1 MKLRNMTGVYLSCDG
16 KMLLL
21 YRQDG
26 RVVSDTWAPSA
37 GGHFEKDELND
48 PEACVLR
55 ELYEELG
62 LARDDIE
69 NLRLRYVGL
78 RNAGEEIRQNYYF
91 FADLKPGK
99 AENLASNEGQCR
111 WVAYEDVLSRDML
124 LNRVCGY
131 DYVGETNVV
140 DVYIRYLR
148 SKIDDVFGVKMIQT
162 VRGVGYVI
170 KTDTD
175 KSKQRAGR

>member
-1 MKLRNMTGVYLSCDG
+1 MKLRNMTGIYLSCGDR
-16 KMLLL
+16 MLLL
-21 YRQDG
+21 YRQGG

-55 ELYEELG
+55 ELFEELG
-62 LARDDIE
+62 LSRDDIE

-111 WVAYEDVLSRDML
+111 WVAYGDVLERDMPKTARAVL
-124 LNRVCGY
+124 AH
-131 DYVGETNVV
+131 
-140 DVYIRYLR
+140 YL
-148 SKIDDVFGVKMIQT
+148 
-162 VRGVGYVI
+162 
-170 KTDTD
+170 KT
-175 KSKQRAGR
+175 GRFSEALYGAVSDGKEYHFIEMNG

>member
-21 YRQDG
+21 YRQGG

-111 WVAYEDVLSRDML
+111 WVAYEDVLSRDMPRTARAVL
-124 LNRVCGY
+124 AHYMQAGR
-131 DYVGETNVV
+131 
-140 DVYIRYLR
+140 
-148 SKIDDVFGVKMIQT
+148 F
-162 VRGVGYVI
+162 
-170 KTDTD
+170 TDTLYAAVSD
-175 KSKQRAGR
+175 GKEYHFVEMNG